1 MSNIPRSS
9 EAFHYL
15 YKTIDKRSGKYYL
28 GRHSTH
34 NLNDGYQ
41 GSGKFVKD
49 CLKAG
54 VQLETV
60 ILKTFD
66 NSNDCVIA
74 EEALL
79 NEHFD
84 DPLNMNFHM
93 SNAGGVLGYKHT
105 EEAKKK
111 MSDNYRGGPTESG
124 RKKLSERMKGNKINV
139 GRKLSEDT
147 KKKIGNQMKGKNN
160 PYYKS
165 AEKPLRGPDG
175 RFIKRNKAAF

>member
-1 MSNIPRSS
+1 MSNIPRSG
-9 EAFHYL
+9 EPFHYL
-15 YKTIDKRSGKYYL
+15 YKTIDKRSGKYYV
-28 GRHSTH
+28 GRHSTF

-41 GSGKFVKD
+41 GSGKFIKD
-49 CLKAG
+49 CLKSG
-54 VQLETV
+54 VQLETI

-79 NEHFD
+79 KEHFD
-84 DPLNMNFHM
+84 NPLNMNFHT
-93 SNAGGVLGYKHT
+93 SNAGGILGYKHS

-111 MSDNYRGGPTESG
+111 IASANKNHVISEEG

-147 KKKIGNQMKGKNN
+147 KKKISEKAKGNKRWVGRDSK
-160 PYYKS
+160 
-165 AEKPLRGPDG
+165 G
-175 RFIKRNKAAF
+175 RFIKKAAF